1 MCRAP
6 LVQNLRALR
15 VLRGDKSG
23 YTDDDNFP
31 IQIIFSGCMA
41 TMTDAVPMT
50 GSAKGEPLLS
60 VDNLEVRYALGL
72 GRMLTAV
79 DKVSF
84 ELYPGETLGLVG
96 ESGCGK
102 SSLGRAILQLI
113 RPASGKVSFLGQD
126 LTQLAGS
133 ALRSMRRQMQI
144 VFQDPRGS
152 LNPRWTVGR
161 VVEEPLRVHRL
172 ADREERKRMAHAML
186 AQVGLA
192 PAYFDQRPAQLSGGQ
207 QQRVGIAR
215 ALVTHPKLV
224 VCDEP
229 VSSLDVSIQAQILNL
244 LQELKET
251 LGVAYLFVAHNLGVV
266 RSLSDRVA
274 VMYLG
279 QFVETAPAAA
289 LFDRPLHPYTKGL
302 IASVLRPDQTARAQ
316 LNAAASFAAGDI
328 PGLLNA
334 PKGCRYHT
342 RCPYA
347 EQRCREERPILEN
360 AGNPGDGHRVACHLW
375 RDIARDSQ
383 DASI

>member
-1 MCRAP
+1 
-6 LVQNLRALR
+6 
-15 VLRGDKSG
+15 
-23 YTDDDNFP
+23 
-31 IQIIFSGCMA
+31 
-41 TMTDAVPMT
+41 MT
-50 GSAKGEPLLS
+50 GTTPATARGEPLLA
-60 VDNLEVRYALGL
+60 VENLEVRYALGP
-72 GRMLTAV
+72 GRVLTAV

-84 ELYPGETLGLVG
+84 ELFPGETLGLVG

-113 RPASGKVSFLGQD
+113 RPASGNVSFLGQE
-126 LTQLAGS
+126 LTQLTGA

-161 VVEEPLRVHRL
+161 IVEEPLRVHRL
-172 ADREERKRMAHAML
+172 AKGDERRRRAQEML
-186 AQVGLA
+186 DHLGLA
-192 PAYFDQRPAQLSGGQ
+192 AAYYHQRPAQLSGGQ

-215 ALVTHPKLV
+215 ALVTRPQLV

-244 LQELKET
+244 LQELKEE

-266 RSLSDRVA
+266 RALSDRVV

-279 QFVETAPAAA
+279 QFVETAPAAQ

-316 LNAAASFAAGDI
+316 LNAAASFTAGDI

-334 PKGCRYHT
+334 PPGCRYHT

-347 EQRCREERPILEN
+347 QQLCRDQRPLLEI
-360 AGNPGDGHRVACHLW
+360 AGSHGDEHRVACHFW
-375 RDIARDSQ
+375 RDILQRSE
-383 DASI
+383 DAKP

>member
-1 MCRAP
+1 VVKNP
-6 LVQNLRALR
+6 LASMSNAI
-15 VLRGDKSG
+15 
-23 YTDDDNFP
+23 T
-31 IQIIFSGCMA
+31 
-41 TMTDAVPMT
+41 
-50 GSAKGEPLLS
+50 AKGEPLLS
-60 VDNLEVRYALGL
+60 VENLEVRYALGPD
-72 GRMLTAV
+72 RVLTAV

-84 ELYPGETLGLVG
+84 QLYPGETLGLVG

-126 LTQLAGS
+126 LTQLTGA

-152 LNPRWTVGR
+152 LNPRWSVGR
-161 VVEEPLRVHRL
+161 IVEEPLRVHRL
-172 ADREERKRMAHAML
+172 AERAERQRMARAML
-186 AQVGLA
+186 DQVGLA
-192 PAYFDQRPAQLSGGQ
+192 ASYFNQRPAQLSGGQ

-215 ALVTHPKLV
+215 ALVTRPKLV

-244 LQELKET
+244 LQELKES

-266 RSLSDRVA
+266 RSLSDRVV

-289 LFDRPLHPYTKGL
+289 LFDRPLHPYTNGL
-302 IASVLRPDQTARAQ
+302 IASVLRPDQSARAQ
-316 LNAAASFAAGDI
+316 LDAAASFAAGDI

-334 PKGCRYHT
+334 PPGCRYHT

-347 EQRCREERPILEN
+347 QQRCREERPVLEY
-360 AGNPGDGHRVACHLW
+360 ASSQGDGHRVACHFW
-375 RDIARDSQ
+375 REISRIAQ
-383 DASI
+383 GASL

>member
-1 MCRAP
+1 
-6 LVQNLRALR
+6 
-15 VLRGDKSG
+15 
-23 YTDDDNFP
+23 
-31 IQIIFSGCMA
+31 MA
-41 TMTDAVPMT
+41 HFVVKHPVTSMSDAIPHNN
-50 GSAKGEPLLS
+50 AKGEPLLS
-60 VDNLEVRYALGL
+60 VEDLEVRYSLGSD
-72 GRMLTAV
+72 RVLTAV

-84 ELYPGETLGLVG
+84 QLYPGETLGLVG

-113 RPASGKVSFLGQD
+113 RPASGKVSFLGHD
-126 LTQLAGS
+126 LTQLTGA
-133 ALRSMRRQMQI
+133 ALRSMRRQIQI

-152 LNPRWTVGR
+152 LNPRWSVGR
-161 VVEEPLRVHRL
+161 IVEEPLRVHRL
-172 ADREERKRMAHAML
+172 AERAERQRMALAML
-186 AQVGLA
+186 DQVGLA
-192 PAYFDQRPAQLSGGQ
+192 ASYFNQRPAQLSGGQ

-215 ALVTHPKLV
+215 ALVTRPKLV

-244 LQELKET
+244 LQELKES

-266 RSLSDRVA
+266 RSLSDRVV

-316 LNAAASFAAGDI
+316 LDAAASFAAGDI

-334 PKGCRYHT
+334 PPGCRYHT

-347 EQRCREERPILEN
+347 QQRCREERPMLEN
-360 AGNPGDGHRVACHLW
+360 ASSQGDGHRVACHFW
-375 RDIARDSQ
+375 REISRIAQ
-383 DASI
+383 GASL

>member
-1 MCRAP
+1 
-6 LVQNLRALR
+6 
-15 VLRGDKSG
+15 
-23 YTDDDNFP
+23 
-31 IQIIFSGCMA
+31 
-41 TMTDAVPMT
+41 MTDVIVTTAQ
-50 GSAKGEPLLS
+50 AKREPLLS
-60 VDNLEVRYALGL
+60 VENLAVRYSLGANRL
-72 GRMLTAV
+72 LTAV
-79 DKVSF
+79 DEVSF

-126 LTQLAGS
+126 LTQLTGA

-152 LNPRWTVGR
+152 LNPRWSVGR
-161 VVEEPLRVHRL
+161 IVEEPLRVHRL
-172 ADREERKRMAHAML
+172 AARDERVRRAREML
-186 AQVGLA
+186 GQVGLA
-192 PAYFDQRPAQLSGGQ
+192 PSYFNQRPAQLSGGQ

-215 ALVTHPKLV
+215 ALVTRPKFV

-244 LQELKET
+244 LQELKEE

-302 IASVLRPDQTARAQ
+302 IASVLRPDPTARAQ
-316 LNAAASFAAGDI
+316 LTAAARFAAGDI

-334 PKGCRYHT
+334 PSGCRYHT

-347 EQRCREERPILEN
+347 QPRCREERPVLEKIDN
-360 AGNPGDGHRVACHLW
+360 QHSVACHFW
-375 RDIARDSQ
+375 REILS
-383 DASI
+383 SK

>member
-1 MCRAP
+1 
-6 LVQNLRALR
+6 V
-15 VLRGDKSG
+15 
-23 YTDDDNFP
+23 
-31 IQIIFSGCMA
+31 
-41 TMTDAVPMT
+41 
-50 GSAKGEPLLS
+50 
-60 VDNLEVRYALGL
+60 
-72 GRMLTAV
+72 LTAV

-113 RPASGKVSFLGQD
+113 RPASGKVVFLGQD

-133 ALRSMRRQMQI
+133 ALRAMRRQMQI

-161 VVEEPLRVHRL
+161 IVEEPLRVHRVAQRAERAQL
-172 ADREERKRMAHAML
+172 ARSML

-192 PAYFDQRPAQLSGGQ
+192 ASYFEQRPAQLSGGQ

-215 ALVTHPKLV
+215 ALVTRPKLV

-244 LQELKET
+244 LQELKEN

-279 QFVETAPAAA
+279 QFVESAPSAK
-289 LFDRPLHPYTKGL
+289 LFERPLHPYTKGL
-302 IASVLRPDQTARAQ
+302 IASVLSPD
-316 LNAAASFAAGDI
+316 LNAREQLDRAASFAAGDI

-334 PKGCRYHT
+334 PSGCRYHT

-347 EQRCREERPILEN
+347 QQRCREERPVFEN
-360 AGNPGDGHRVACHLW
+360 AGSVADQHRVACHFW
-375 RDIARDSQ
+375 REISPIAP
-383 DASI
+383 DAPL

>member
-1 MCRAP
+1 VEN
-6 LVQNLRALR
+6 LV
-15 VLRGDKSG
+15 
-23 YTDDDNFP
+23 
-31 IQIIFSGCMA
+31 
-41 TMTDAVPMT
+41 
-50 GSAKGEPLLS
+50 
-60 VDNLEVRYALGL
+60 VRYTLGPD
-72 GRMLTAV
+72 RVLTAV
-79 DKVSF
+79 DRVSF

-102 SSLGRAILQLI
+102 SSLGRAVLQLI
-113 RPASGKVSFLGQD
+113 RPAAGKVNFLGQD
-126 LTQLAGS
+126 LTELNGD

-161 VVEEPLRVHRL
+161 IVEEPLRVHRV
-172 ADREERKRMAHAML
+172 AEREARRATVRAML

-215 ALVTHPKLV
+215 ALVTRPKLV

-244 LQELKET
+244 LQQLKEE

-289 LFDRPLHPYTKGL
+289 LFERPLHPYTKGL
-302 IASVLRPDQTARAQ
+302 IASVLRPDLSARAQ
-316 LNAAASFAAGDI
+316 LDRAASFAGGDI

-334 PKGCRYHT
+334 PSGCRYHT

-347 EQRCREERPILEN
+347 QQRCREERPALEN
-360 AGNPGDGHRVACHLW
+360 AGGNGETHLVACHFW
-375 RDIARDSQ
+375 REIDRDLQ
-383 DASI
+383 NASSAAPR

>member
-1 MCRAP
+1 MS
-6 LVQNLRALR
+6 
-15 VLRGDKSG
+15 D
-23 YTDDDNFP
+23 
-31 IQIIFSGCMA
+31 A
-41 TMTDAVPMT
+41 TT
-50 GSAKGEPLLS
+50 AKDEPLLS
-60 VDNLEVRYALGL
+60 VENLEVRYSLGAN
-72 GRMLTAV
+72 RVLTAV
-79 DKVSF
+79 AKVSF
-84 ELYPGETLGLVG
+84 QLYPGETLGLVG

-126 LTQLAGS
+126 LTQLTGA
-133 ALRSMRRQMQI
+133 ALRSMRRHMQI

-161 VVEEPLRVHRL
+161 IVEEPLRVHRL
-172 ADREERKRMAHAML
+172 AGRGERRRRAEDML
-186 AQVGLA
+186 GHVGLA
-192 PAYFDQRPAQLSGGQ
+192 PAYFNQRPAQLSGGQ

-215 ALVTHPKLV
+215 ALVTRPKLV

-244 LQELKET
+244 LRELKEE

-266 RSLSDRVA
+266 RSLSDRVV

-302 IASVLRPDQTARAQ
+302 IASVLRADRTARAQ
-316 LNAAASFAAGDI
+316 LNAAASFAAGDV

-334 PKGCRYHT
+334 PSGCRYHT

-347 EQRCREERPILEN
+347 QPRCREERPALEKV
-360 AGNPGDGHRVACHLW
+360 DIEHSVACHFW
-375 RDIARDSQ
+375 REIVGSK
-383 DASI
+383 